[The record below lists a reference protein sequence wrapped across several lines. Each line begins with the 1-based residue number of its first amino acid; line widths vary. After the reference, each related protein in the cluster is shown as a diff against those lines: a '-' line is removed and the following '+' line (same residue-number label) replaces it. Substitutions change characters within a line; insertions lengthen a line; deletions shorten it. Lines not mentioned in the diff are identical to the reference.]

1 MDQSLLQKRGSP
13 ETATELETSPDNNQ
27 HEEAAALESEHQ
39 EQFRDLAID
48 KPLQP
53 LRVLLK
59 PPIEFDGEKFDQL
72 ILDFE
77 SMTGKD
83 FQRAEREFTHLYK
96 ADRNETMPLPEM
108 KHLYHAIIAKN
119 LANVPLGVIYKLPR
133 RIYVPLRLEVLKAC
147 GSSPEEERV

>member
-1 MDQSLLQKRGSP
+1 MDQSLLQKRDVVP
-13 ETATELETSPDNNQ
+13 EHEPTSDDASHATNNE
-27 HEEAAALESEHQ
+27 HEEAQ
-39 EQFRDLAID
+39 QFRDLAID
-48 KPLQP
+48 DALLP
-53 LRVLLK
+53 LRVVLN
-59 PPIEFDGEKFDQL
+59 PPIEYDGEKFDKL

-96 ADRNETMPLPEM
+96 TDRNETMPLPEM

-147 GSSPEEERV
+147 GSSPEEEKA

>member
-1 MDQSLLQKRGSP
+1 MDPDLLDEPTVGAPASRIP
-13 ETATELETSPDNNQ
+13 EAPNSQHDTEYRELT
-27 HEEAAALESEHQ
+27 
-39 EQFRDLAID
+39 ID
-48 KPLQP
+48 APLKP
-53 LRVLLK
+53 LRVVLE
-59 PPIEFDGEKFDQL
+59 PPIEYDGEKFPQL

-77 SMTGKD
+77 SLTGKD

-147 GSSPEEERV
+147 GSSPEEEKA

>member
-1 MDQSLLQKRGSP
+1 MDQSLLQTTREP
-13 ETATELETSPDNNQ
+13 HVNDQ
-27 HEEAAALESEHQ
+27 HETLVEEAREQ
-39 EQFRDLAID
+39 EQQFRDLVID
-48 KPLQP
+48 KPILP
-53 LRVLLK
+53 LRVKLD
-59 PPIEFDGEKFDQL
+59 PPIDFDGEKFSQL

-96 ADRNETMPLPEM
+96 TDRNEAMPLPEM

-119 LANVPLGVIYKLPR
+119 LADVPLGVIYKLPR

-147 GSSPEEERV
+147 GSSPDEDKV

>member
-1 MDQSLLQKRGSP
+1 MEQPNL
-13 ETATELETSPDNNQ
+13 TEARQPLAVDDELTGEGNNQ
-27 HEEAAALESEHQ
+27 HETTATQ
-39 EQFRDLAID
+39 QYRDLAIE
-48 KPLQP
+48 KPILP
-53 LRVLLK
+53 LRVK
-59 PPIEFDGEKFDQL
+59 IEPPIDYDGEKFSEL

-77 SMTGKD
+77 SLTGKD

-96 ADRNETMPLPEM
+96 TDRNEAMPLPEM

-147 GSSPEEERV
+147 GSSPEEEKV

>member
-1 MDQSLLQKRGSP
+1 MNTDTLTQSDRLPPVEEPNS
-13 ETATELETSPDNNQ
+13 Q
-27 HEEAAALESEHQ
+27 HEEKRYRDLVIEAAL
-39 EQFRDLAID
+39 
-48 KPLQP
+48 PP
-53 LRVLLK
+53 LRVKLD
-59 PPIEFDGEKFDQL
+59 PPVEFDGEKFPEL

-96 ADRNETMPLPEM
+96 TDRNETMPLPEM

-147 GSSPEEERV
+147 GSSPEEKEA

>member
-1 MDQSLLQKRGSP
+1 MDPTLLEQRQQP
-13 ETATELETSPDNNQ
+13 PTSESANDQ
-27 HEEAAALESEHQ
+27 HESLIEEVAETQ
-39 EQFRDLAID
+39 YRDLQID
-48 KPLQP
+48 KPILP
-53 LRVLLK
+53 LRVILN
-59 PPIEFDGEKFDQL
+59 PPIEYDGEKFEKL

-96 ADRNETMPLPEM
+96 TDRNEAMPLPEM

-119 LANVPLGVIYKLPR
+119 LADVPLGVIYKLPR

-147 GSSPEEERV
+147 GSSPEEEKA

>member
-1 MDQSLLQKRGSP
+1 MDRTLLQ
-13 ETATELETSPDNNQ
+13 TEDPKTSEHVVANDQ
-27 HEEAAALESEHQ
+27 HETLIEEARQQ
-39 EQFRDLAID
+39 EQQQYRDLAID
-48 KPLQP
+48 TPILP
-53 LRVLLK
+53 LRVTLN
-59 PPIEFDGEKFDQL
+59 PPLEYDGETFHEL

-96 ADRNETMPLPEM
+96 TDRNEAMPLPEM

>member
-1 MDQSLLQKRGSP
+1 MDQDLQ
-13 ETATELETSPDNNQ
+13 Q
-27 HEEAAALESEHQ
+27 HETVGAPGVVSRIPEATNGRNDETEY
-39 EQFRDLAID
+39 RDLAIESPI
-48 KPLQP
+48 KP
-53 LRVLLK
+53 LRVKLD
-59 PPIEFDGEKFDQL
+59 PAIDYDGEKFSEL

-96 ADRNETMPLPEM
+96 TDRNEAMPLPEM

-147 GSSPEEERV
+147 GSSPEEEKA

>member
-1 MDQSLLQKRGSP
+1 MNTDTLTTDRLQQAVPDEHPNSDHDDTTQQQFR
-13 ETATELETSPDNNQ
+13 ELTVD
-27 HEEAAALESEHQ
+27 AAL
-39 EQFRDLAID
+39 L
-48 KPLQP
+48 P
-53 LRVLLK
+53 LRVKLD
-59 PPIEFDGEKFDQL
+59 PPIEFDGEKFPEL

-96 ADRNETMPLPEM
+96 TDRNEAMPLPEM

-147 GSSPEEERV
+147 GSSPEEKEA

>member
-1 MDQSLLQKRGSP
+1 MDQTLLQTREQLP
-13 ETATELETSPDNNQ
+13 EHENDQ
-27 HEEAAALESEHQ
+27 HDLIEEAPT
-39 EQFRDLAID
+39 EQQYRDLAID
-48 KPLQP
+48 KPILP
-53 LRVLLK
+53 LRVKLD
-59 PPIEFDGEKFDQL
+59 PAIEFDGEKFSEL

-96 ADRNETMPLPEM
+96 TDRNEAMPLPEM

-119 LANVPLGVIYKLPR
+119 LADVPLGVIYKLPR

-147 GSSPEEERV
+147 GSSPEEEKA